1 MKKYCA
7 FILLTIIL
15 STACSCSAPAK
26 KTAAT
31 SKPTQATTEEI
42 TTAEPTTVEP
52 TTVKKAEKKKKK
64 SFTKPTEKKEKK
76 SKKTTKPTT
85 SPPTQGKTRPNTHI
99 AVTRPPKGS
108 FSASDFIFTYK
119 KKQIKLNQK
128 IDAVFKLIGDDNSVG
143 ELSKKR
149 TEYEYDDFILTTYKE
164 DDEERID
171 LIEIIGDGTST
182 SKGAKIG
189 MFATRLKRLYGDPNK
204 LTETKY
210 VYGSGDK
217 TLTFEYEN
225 NIVTYITYKYS
236 H

>member
-1 MKKYCA
+1 MKKLITA
-7 FILLTIIL
+7 FLIIMILTA
-15 STACSCSAPAK
+15 ACSCSNP
-26 KTAAT
+26 
-31 SKPTQATTEEI
+31 
-42 TTAEPTTVEP
+42 
-52 TTVKKAEKKKKK
+52 AEKKVETTAKPIPTTSAATEKATETTQPETKKEK
-64 SFTKPTEKKEKK
+64 ETKKPTEKPTEKKEKK
-76 SKKTTKPTT
+76 PKKTKPTT
-85 SPPTQGKTRPNTHI
+85 MPPTQGKTRPNTRV
-99 AVTRPPKGS
+99 AVTAPPKGS
-108 FSASDFIFTYK
+108 FSSSDFIFTFK
-119 KKQIKLNQK
+119 KKEIKLNQK
-128 IDAVFKLIGDDNSVG
+128 IESVFKLIGDDNSIG

-171 LIEIIGDGTST
+171 LIEIIGDGAST

-217 TLTFEYEN
+217 TLTFAYEN
-225 NIVTYITYKYS
+225 NIVTDITYKYS